1 MSDRRLQWNISE
13 KQLVLQLRS
22 NYSGSTISELRELF
36 NNQTHPERH
45 RTDEAVK
52 SQLARLKEKGADGI
66 ENENIAAYSEAQLY
80 RRQSL
85 LLACKFSSNT
95 YTMFANSNNLARS
108 KHQGYRFV
116 NKQLSFWGKNS
127 GPV

>member
-1 MSDRRLQWNISE
+1 MSDRRLQWNLSE

-22 NYSGSTISELRELF
+22 SYSTSTISELRELF
-36 NNQTHPERH
+36 NNQTHRERH

-52 SQLARLKEKGADGI
+52 SQLARLKEKGADDI
-66 ENENIAAYSEAQLY
+66 ENENTAAYSEAQLH

-85 LLACKFSSNT
+85 LLASKFNGNT
-95 YTMFANSNNLARS
+95 DTMFANSNSLARS
-108 KHQGYRFV
+108 KHRGYRFAH
-116 NKQLSFWGKNS
+116 KQLSFWGKHS